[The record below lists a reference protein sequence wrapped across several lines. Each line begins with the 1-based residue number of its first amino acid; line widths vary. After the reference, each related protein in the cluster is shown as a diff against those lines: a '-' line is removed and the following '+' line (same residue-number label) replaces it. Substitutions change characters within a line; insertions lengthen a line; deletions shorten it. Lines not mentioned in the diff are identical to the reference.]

1 MIMKTNEKFS
11 YLFSIFVVLLM
22 AECMVVLPA
31 SGQTDKQIL
40 KEMQEQ
46 IKTLQSRVT
55 DLESQNAKLQSRLQ
69 DQEQS
74 VQSQA
79 EKVEQQA
86 QMVEQQ
92 AQKVDQIEKKSE
104 TEAKKKP
111 AIRSSFE
118 TEFYG
123 FLKLD
128 SAYDTARVNP
138 GNFNRWVESDA
149 VGYNDDQFHT
159 TANHS
164 RFGFNFKGPDFGN
177 AKSSAKLETD
187 FFGSGGTENKA
198 NLMMR
203 HAYLQMDWPDSDF
216 SIMAGQMF
224 DTFSPLYPNTVQ
236 YAVGWWSGNIGY
248 RRPQLRF
255 IKGFALEED
264 LRLETQFAFSRT
276 IGETL
281 FGFSSNREKTGED
294 SGFPTM
300 QGRVAMSFPMLTDKP
315 TTIGLSGHFGQ
326 EEIDMDAFDNSRDM
340 DTWSAN
346 IDMTIPLM
354 EKLQLTGE
362 AWIGENLDTYLGG
375 IGQGIHAIDFDGNV
389 ANGFEFPADGLNAK
403 GGWAALALGPWG
415 SFSYNIGG
423 EIDDPDS
430 DELYGGQRDQ
440 NMTIFGNVFWKIN
453 EAITTGFE
461 VSYIDTQY
469 KNQLDGD
476 AMRFQLSLMYKF

>member
-1 MIMKTNEKFS
+1 MGKLGRRRKLLCFFS
-11 YLFSIFVVLLM
+11 LLL
-22 AECMVVLPA
+22 AVGWISLPA
-31 SGQTDKQIL
+31 SGQTEKEIL
-40 KEMQEQ
+40 KQMQEQ
-46 IKTLQSRVT
+46 LKALQSRVSE
-55 DLESQNAKLQSRLQ
+55 LEDQNAKLQTRLQ

-79 EKVEQQA
+79 QKVEQQA
-86 QMVEQQ
+86 QKVEQQ

-104 TEAKKKP
+104 TDAKKKP
-111 AIRSSFE
+111 ALRSSFE
-118 TEFYG
+118 TELYG

-138 GNFNRWVESDA
+138 GNFNRWVESDS
-149 VGYNDDQFHT
+149 VGPNDDQFNT

-164 RFGFNFKGPDFGN
+164 RFGFNFKGPDFGS
-177 AKSSAKLETD
+177 AKSSAKVEMD

-198 NLMMR
+198 NLMLR

-248 RRPQLRF
+248 RRPQLRA
-255 IKGFALEED
+255 IKGFGLDED
-264 LRLETQFAFSRT
+264 VRLETQLAISRT

-281 FGFSSNREKTGED
+281 FGTNRNTTGED
-294 SGFPTM
+294 SGFPTV
-300 QGRVAMSFPMLTDKP
+300 QGRVAISFPMLTEKP

-326 EEIDMDAFDNSRDM
+326 EEIDMDLFDNSRDM

-346 IDMTIPLM
+346 LDMTIPLM
-354 EKLQLTGE
+354 EKMQLTGE
-362 AWIGENLDTYLGG
+362 AWVGANLDTYLGG
-375 IGQGIHAIDFDGNV
+375 IGQGIHSVDYDGNA
-389 ANGFEFPADGLNAK
+389 ANGAEFPYGGLNAK

-415 SFSYNIGG
+415 SFSYNVGA
-423 EIDDPDS
+423 EIDDPDGN
-430 DELYGGQRDQ
+430 ELYRGQRDQ
-440 NMTIFGNVFWKIN
+440 NMTVFGNVFWKIN
-453 EAITTGFE
+453 DAITTAFE
-461 VSYIDTQY
+461 VSYLDTLY
-469 KNQLDGD
+469 KEISDGD